1 MLYKKLWLP
10 RQNFKIS
17 SWSSLGN
24 ISLDVTYDNMAIP
37 DSPFKVSAVPGCD
50 ASRVKAYGPGLQGGF
65 TNQPQV
71 FTIDIKGAGQGGL
84 GLSIDGP
91 SEVPINCK
99 DNRDGTCTVE
109 YLPTKPGDYDVS
121 VKFADQEIPSK

>member
-1 MLYKKLWLP
+1 
-10 RQNFKIS
+10 
-17 SWSSLGN
+17 
-24 ISLDVTYDNMAIP
+24 MAVP

-121 VKFADQEIPSK
+121 VKFADQEIPSKLRRLEKITREQNNGEKKISRVKMID